1 MELKMS
7 KKKRRSAKLKTE
19 AVLELLRG
27 RPAEEVSREYL
38 VSIAELNQW
47 REAFIRNGER
57 GFKKD
62 PEAARISEYEKALGR
77 MQMELE
83 LYKKKERYRNQR

>member
-38 VSIAELNQW
+38 VSIAE
-47 REAFIRNGER
+47 
-57 GFKKD
+57 
-62 PEAARISEYEKALGR
+62 
-77 MQMELE
+77 
-83 LYKKKERYRNQR
+83 